1 MAKGKKKKSQA
12 RAEPANSEQMY
23 LCSLD
28 AYETLCCSGYT
39 KLSHNPEIMAAIN
52 KIADLISSMT
62 IHLMGNTEAGD
73 VRIKN
78 ELSKKVDIYPNRYMT
93 RKTFMASIVRNLL
106 LEGDGNAVVLPTY
119 QNGYLDDM
127 VIMPPGAYSFHPEGY
142 GYHVQIKGVRFESD
156 EVLHYVINPDPD
168 YPWKGTGY
176 RVTLKDVAHN
186 LKQAAETKKGFMES
200 KWKPS
205 MVVKVDGLTDEFS
218 SKDGRRKLLSQYI
231 ESSEAGEPW
240 MIPAEQFEV
249 QEIRPL
255 SLNDIA
261 LADSVKLDKKTIA
274 AILDVPSFIV
284 GEGDFNEGQWN
295 NFINTRIR
303 TICNVI
309 EQENTKKLLISP
321 DWYFRFNIR
330 SLYSYD
336 IEKLSKVGDDN
347 YTRGIMSG
355 NEVRDWIGLS
365 PRKGLDELIILEN
378 YIPQGMIGDQKKLN
392 GGESSGK

>member
-1 MAKGKKKKSQA
+1 MSKKNRRKKQA
-12 RAEPANSEQMY
+12 RAEPQNTIKSF
-23 LCSLD
+23 LCTAD
-28 AYETLCCSGYT
+28 AYDTLCCTGYT
-39 KLSHNPEIMAAIN
+39 KLSQNPEIMSAVN

-62 IHLMGNTEAGD
+62 IHLMANTDAGD

-78 ELSKKVDIYPNRYMT
+78 ELSRKLDINPNKYMT
-93 RKTFMASIVRNLL
+93 RKTFMAAIIRCLL
-106 LEGDGNAVVLPTY
+106 LEGDGNAVVLP
-119 QNGYLDDM
+119 QCKGGLIDDL
-127 VIMPPGAYSFHPEGY
+127 VIIPPGNYSFIPEGY
-142 GYHVQIKGVRFESD
+142 GYTIQINGMNFEPSD
-156 EVLHYVINPDPD
+156 VLHYVINPEPQ

-205 MVVKVDGLTDEFS
+205 MIVKVDALTDEFS
-218 SKDGRRKLLSQYI
+218 NKEGRKKLLEQYI
-231 ESSEAGEPW
+231 ESSNAGEPW

-261 LADSVKLDKKTIA
+261 IADSIKLDKKTVA

-284 GEGDFNEGQWN
+284 GEGSFNDAEWN
-295 NFINTRIR
+295 NFISTRIK
-303 TICNVI
+303 TICNAI
-309 EQENTKKLLISP
+309 EQEDTKKMIISP

-330 SLYSYD
+330 SLYAYD

-347 YTRGIMSG
+347 YTRGIMTG

-365 PRKGLDELIILEN
+365 PREGLDELVILEN
-378 YIPQGMIGDQKKLN
+378 YIPQGMIGEQSKLQ
-392 GGESSGK
+392 GGE